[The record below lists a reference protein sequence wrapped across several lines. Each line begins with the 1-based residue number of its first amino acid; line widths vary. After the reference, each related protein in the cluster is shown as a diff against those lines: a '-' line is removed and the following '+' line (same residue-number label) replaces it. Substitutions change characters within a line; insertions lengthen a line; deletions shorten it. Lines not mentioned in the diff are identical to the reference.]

1 MTMKINVIVTYS
13 NNLIIGNDNIIPWN
27 YDEIIKY
34 IKCITTHSN
43 NNKKNIIICSYNT
56 YKLFTFIDCIIII
69 ITSKIKEKEEEED
82 ILENNIFYVDTIGS
96 AIEKA
101 RFLIDKQ
108 LANKIFISGGEAI
121 YKYFFTSYY
130 YRYLDKIY
138 ITYINKEYIGN
149 KYFYGLENK
158 FTYLSIYKSIEN
170 PEIEYR
176 VLQYNKNLTNA
187 EDIYLDYLK
196 ELIKINSDDLEQC
209 FEFQLKIDL
218 LKYFPVFTVIKSYIN
233 NIIKNQLIFINS
245 IKNKIDV
252 IISKINDFSENNSL
266 SVIELDL
273 YEVEPL
279 KSIYTFN
286 INNDH
291 ISCIVDQKKGN
302 ILNEIIYNII
312 FSSLLIHL
320 IAKITGLIP
329 SFIDYNCQDA
339 FIYKDQLIEVEKN
352 VWDQPNILPIIE
364 IKKKDFIEDFIIED
378 IIFLGEENY
387 SSTLCFSLVD
397 SFTYT

>member
-1 MTMKINVIVTYS
+1 MKINVIVTYS

-34 IKCITTHSN
+34 IKCIITYSK

-56 YKLFTFIDCIIII
+56 YKLFTFIDCIVII
-69 ITSKIKEKEEEED
+69 ITSKIKEKEED
-82 ILENNIFYVDTIGS
+82 ILEDNIFYVDTISS

-101 RFLIDKQ
+101 RLLIDKQ

-158 FTYLSIYKSIEN
+158 FTYLSIYKSVEN

-196 ELIKINSDDLEQC
+196 ELIKINSDDIEQC
-209 FEFQLKIDL
+209 FEFNLKIDL

-233 NIIKNQLIFINS
+233 NIITNQLTFINS
-245 IKNKIDV
+245 IKNKIDI
-252 IISKINDFSENNSL
+252 IISKINDFIENDSL

-273 YEVEPL
+273 YDVEPL

-286 INNDH
+286 VNNSH

-352 VWDQPNILPIIE
+352 VWDQPNILPIID
-364 IKKKDFIEDFIIED
+364 IKKKDFIDDFIMED
-378 IIFLGEENY
+378 IIFLGEDNY